1 MPRNSPSP
9 LSEHARRLQEEQ
21 ERVMREMAA
30 MEKELRRKPRTER
43 PKTSPG
49 RRSVRINN
57 VAAIDLP
64 RPRDHV
70 FRGSGRKSERRT
82 PRRRRSDVRIAQI
95 KLLLLCL
102 LLLGLALFLWKN
114 LPG

>member
-1 MPRNSPSP
+1 MPRNSSNP

-21 ERVMREMAA
+21 ERIKQEMAA
-30 MEKELRRKPRTER
+30 MERELKRKPKVVRPRTE
-43 PKTSPG
+43 PE
-49 RRSVRINN
+49 RRIRLNN
-57 VAAIDLP
+57 SASIELP

-70 FRGSGRKSERRT
+70 LRGGGRPVHPRSS
-82 PRRRRSDVRIAQI
+82 RRRRSDIRVAQI

-102 LLLGLALFLWKN
+102 LLLGLALFLWKS